1 MSDTAATPNNSAK
14 PMLRFDFMRWRK
26 SAVLLSTLLLAG
38 SIAALAIQ
46 GLNFGLDFT
55 GGTSVEVG
63 FENSVDPE
71 DVRQTLAAGG
81 IENAV
86 VQIFGSDK
94 DLIIRVPP
102 QQATDAVEVVGGD
115 VDNSALGNEILAE
128 LQASYEGV
136 DMRQNN
142 FVGPVVGGELTESGG
157 LAMLVALGVVMI
169 YIMFRFTGKF
179 AIGAVIALI
188 HDVVIVL
195 GAFAVMQ
202 WSFDLPVLAAVL
214 AVIGYSLND
223 TIVVSDRIRE
233 NFRKLRRGTPV
244 EIINRS
250 LNETLARTLVTSA
263 TTLMVLLSLLF
274 FGGELIRGFAIALT
288 IGVVIGT
295 YSSIYVAANMLL
307 ALNITKED
315 LMLPEKENS
324 ELSDMP

>member
-1 MSDTAATPNNSAK
+1 MSDIAAKQPASTK
-14 PMLRFDFMRWRK
+14 PGLRFDFMRWRK
-26 SAVLLSTLLLAG
+26 SAVVFSTLLLAG

-71 DVRQTLAAGG
+71 DVRQTLAASG

-86 VQIFGSDK
+86 VQVFGSDK

-102 QQATDAVEVVGGD
+102 QQQADNAAPTTGD
-115 VDNSALGNEILAE
+115 VDISALGNEILAQ

-179 AIGAVIALI
+179 AIGAVVALI

-202 WSFDLPVLAAVL
+202 WTFDLPVLAAVL

-263 TTLMVLLSLLF
+263 TTLMVLLALLF

-307 ALNITKED
+307 ALNITRED

-324 ELSDMP
+324 DLADMP

>member
-1 MSDTAATPNNSAK
+1 MSETAATPK
-14 PMLRFDFMRWRK
+14 PASKPGLRFDFMRWRK
-26 SAVLLSTLLLAG
+26 SAVVVSTLLLAG
-38 SIAALAIQ
+38 SIATLAIQ

-63 FENSVDPE
+63 FEEPVNPE

-86 VQIFGSDK
+86 VQVFGSDR

-102 QQATDAVEVVGGD
+102 QVEADDEAPIGGD

-128 LQASYEGV
+128 LQAAYDGV

-179 AIGAVIALI
+179 AIGAVIALV

-195 GAFAVMQ
+195 GAFSLAQ
-202 WSFDLPVLAAVL
+202 WTFDLPVLAAVL

-233 NFRKLRRGTPV
+233 NFRKLRRGTSV

-263 TTLMVLLSLLF
+263 TTLMVLLALLF

-307 ALNITKED
+307 ALNITRED

-324 ELSDMP
+324 DLPEMP